1 LSDRARV
8 VRQRS
13 LGVRSGAAPTAAR
26 RLLLKLYQFWR
37 RRPIRAAASVLVQ
50 RAC

>member
-13 LGVRSGAAPTAAR
+13 LGVRSGAAPTAR
-26 RLLLKLYQFWR
+26 RPLLNFQFWR